1 MVTGKTHILLCG
13 GCGVSGKTCGTRRPC
28 ACEPEEHTPT
38 RALFQVGS
46 LNVKCLSTPCH
57 TSGHICYFVSKPGSS
72 EPPAV
77 FTGEVSGVCAG
88 GWHFLQGPSWLGGG
102 EEEHFLPETT

>member
-1 MVTGKTHILLCG
+1 MGSVVHLLG
-13 GCGVSGKTCGTRRPC
+13 ARGEFA
-28 ACEPEEHTPT
+28 ACREPMPV
-38 RALFQVGS
+38 RASFKVGS

-77 FTGEVSGVCAG
+77 FTGEECSVCV
-88 GWHFLQGPSWLGGG
+88 LGRGA
-102 EEEHFLPETT
+102 L